1 MRPAHFFFN
10 GEDFMRLVEKG
21 TTLAL
26 LFAVLSCLGP
36 LKSSAQITTTGSV
49 EGVVLDQQ
57 AKPIPDANVYANLEE
72 DMRRPI
78 AVTTT
83 DSAGKFLIRDLPAA
97 RVYIYAYK
105 ESDGYPNG
113 FSAFFALPN
122 DQSLVVMKVEA
133 GQTTKITIK
142 RGARSAHLKVHITD
156 ENGNRMG
163 AGLTLTRE
171 DQHGDNYIMGTDGE
185 VSMLV
190 PPVPFRAMVDADG
203 YEPWHYGGA
212 NWQGKAGLIALK
224 SGQTLSLDVR
234 LRKK

>member
-1 MRPAHFFFN
+1 
-10 GEDFMRLVEKG
+10 MRLNKKRWA
-21 TTLAL
+21 LAL
-26 LFAVLSCLGP
+26 LAVLSHLGP

-57 AKPIPDANVYANLEE
+57 GKPIPDADVYANLEE

-78 AVTTT
+78 AVATT
-83 DSAGKFLIRDLPAA
+83 DSAGKFLLHDLPAA

-113 FSAFFALPN
+113 FAAFFALPN
-122 DQSLVVMKVEA
+122 DQSLVVMKIEA
-133 GQTTKITIK
+133 GQTTTITIK

-156 ENGNRMG
+156 ENGNRIG

-171 DQHGDNYIMGTDGE
+171 DQRGDNYIMGTDGE

-190 PPVPFRAMVDADG
+190 PPVPFRVTVNEDG

-212 NWQGKAGLIALK
+212 NWQGKAGLVALK
-224 SGQTLSLDVR
+224 SGQTLTLNVR
-234 LRKK
+234 LRRK

>member
-1 MRPAHFFFN
+1 MGGGNLSIKVGRVYASAILFLF
-10 GEDFMRLVEKG
+10 L
-21 TTLAL
+21 TTAS
-26 LFAVLSCLGP
+26 FS
-36 LKSSAQITTTGSV
+36 QTTAAPGLGSV

-57 AKPIPDANVYANLEE
+57 GKPIPGADVYALPEE
-72 DMRRPI
+72 DMRRPV
-78 AVTTT
+78 ASTTT
-83 DSAGKFLIRDLPAA
+83 DSAGRFLLRDLPAA

-113 FSAFFALPN
+113 FAAFFALPN
-122 DQSLVVMKVEA
+122 DQSLVVVKVEA
-133 GQTTKITIK
+133 GQTTTITIK

-171 DQHGDNYIMGTDGE
+171 DQGGENYSMGTDGE
-185 VSMLV
+185 ISMLV
-190 PPVPFRAMVDADG
+190 PPVPFRVTVDADG

-212 NWQGKAGLIALK
+212 NWQGKAGLITLK
-224 SGQTLSLDVR
+224 SGQTLSLAVR